1 MAQQDTIAVI
11 GAGVI
16 GAAAAFALAREG
28 RTVLLLD
35 RAEPG
40 TAGASF
46 GNAGHIAAEMVQPLP
61 SPKLLFGFYREL
73 IRFGGVL
80 DLSPRQAL
88 RMTPWIRKFAAAA
101 FKRAQ
106 NTHHLA
112 PLVRPSAEVWERW
125 ALAIGRPELL
135 KRHGHYEVSLGPK
148 SRERM
153 QSYAD
158 EMARIGVKTRP
169 VPGEQ
174 LLALQRGANAATGAG
189 LWFED
194 SAYIVDPLEAVR
206 ALVAAALKCSASFRK
221 LDIKGLVARGDKIEI
236 LNDAGPLIVDSALVC
251 AGVHSAPLL
260 AAFGLRAPL
269 QAVRGYHIEMPGQT
283 TFFDAPVAYVDDR
296 IVVTPMT
303 GRVRATSYMEFADP
317 DAPADARKP
326 ARLRRQLRALGYAC
340 DPEGPS
346 WLGSRP
352 VLPDYLPGIGR
363 APGPA
368 KLFYALG
375 HQHIGLTLAPF
386 TAELVADIVA
396 GREPPIPVAPY
407 DLQRF

>member
-1 MAQQDTIAVI
+1 
-11 GAGVI
+11 
-16 GAAAAFALAREG
+16 
-28 RTVLLLD
+28 
-35 RAEPG
+35 
-40 TAGASF
+40 
-46 GNAGHIAAEMVQPLP
+46 
-61 SPKLLFGFYREL
+61 
-73 IRFGGVL
+73 
-80 DLSPRQAL
+80 LS
-88 RMTPWIRKFAAAA
+88 
-101 FKRAQ
+101 
-106 NTHHLA
+106 
-112 PLVRPSAEVWERW
+112 
-125 ALAIGRPELL
+125 
-135 KRHGHYEVSLGPK
+135 
-148 SRERM
+148 
-153 QSYAD
+153 
-158 EMARIGVKTRP
+158 
-169 VPGEQ
+169 
-174 LLALQRGANAATGAG
+174 
-189 LWFED
+189 
-194 SAYIVDPLEAVR
+194 
-206 ALVAAALKCSASFRK
+206 
-221 LDIKGLVARGDKIEI
+221 
-236 LNDAGPLIVDSALVC
+236 
-251 AGVHSAPLL
+251 
-260 AAFGLRAPL
+260 APL

-317 DAPADARKP
+317 DAPADPSKP

-340 DPEGPS
+340 DSEGPS

>member
-1 MAQQDTIAVI
+1 MGQQDTIAVI

-28 RTVLLLD
+28 RQVLLLD

-40 TAGASF
+40 EAGASF
-46 GNAGHIAAEMVQPLP
+46 GNAGHIAAELVQPLP

-73 IRFGGVL
+73 FRFGGTL

-88 RMTPWIRKFAAAA
+88 RMAPWIRKFAAAA
-101 FKRAQ
+101 FHRSE

-125 ALAIGRPELL
+125 VKAIGRADLL
-135 KRHGHYEVSLGPK
+135 KRHGHYEISLGPK

-153 QSYAD
+153 QAYAE
-158 EMARIGVKTRP
+158 EMALIGVKTRP
-169 VPGEQ
+169 VSTDQ
-174 LLALQRGANAATGAG
+174 LAPLQRGANSALGAG

-194 SAYIVDPLEAVR
+194 SACIVDPLAAVR
-206 ALVAAALKCSASFRK
+206 ALVAAALNSGATFRK
-221 LDIKGLVARGDKIEI
+221 LAVTGLAPRGDKIEV
-236 LNDAGPLIVDSALVC
+236 LNAAAPLIVDSALVC
-251 AGVHSAPLL
+251 AGVHSAALL
-260 AAFGLRAPL
+260 APFGLRAPL
-269 QAVRGYHIEMPGQT
+269 QAVRGYHVEMPGQA
-283 TFFDAPVAYVDDR
+283 TFFDAPVAYVEDR
-296 IVVTPMT
+296 IIVTPMS
-303 GRVRATSYMEFADP
+303 GRVRATSYMEFA
-317 DAPADARKP
+317 AADAAADPRKP
-326 ARLRRQLRALGYAC
+326 ARLRRQLRALGYSFEL
-340 DPEGPS
+340 EGPS

-368 KLFYALG
+368 KLFYAIG